1 MFGVRVRRKVESE
14 AMSAVVTQMRASAV
28 RSDVGA
34 KVAEAVSLRDAK
46 RIEEIVREVSG
57 APEAVEKRTE
67 AIVSI
72 VDHHFALNSVVIG
85 AVYVLESLDPG
96 VAGKLARKILSD
108 PPSDEREMVRAA
120 AIRALVESGTLAQED
135 LPHVA
140 RSLNSNLSYVRFAC
154 QRALRGLK
162 GANRKALEQLVAS
175 SQDPGMEPLKLF
187 VRALEPEAR
196 QQAEIAKPPT
206 VPARPRTVP
215 AKPSAEELAARR
227 ALKGAAAARRIA
239 DERIKRIQEVSER
252 KAKEARSEPT
262 GSRAVKPATPTG
274 EAVSGPTARVEVQ
287 DGRPAGLA
295 DNEALSRLSALR
307 DPALASLALDGL
319 RTMMTLAVKPDEFA
333 AAAAEVAH
341 RFGIDRARAHADRM
355 LWFLS
360 HPDFCRHEGLLELSR
375 AIFS

>member
-1 MFGVRVRRKVESE
+1 MFDGRVRRKVESK

-46 RIEEIVREVSG
+46 RIEEIVREVSW
-57 APEAVEKRTE
+57 APESVEKRTE

-72 VDHHFALNSVVIG
+72 VGHHFALNSVVVG
-85 AVYVLESLDPG
+85 AVHLLESLDPG

-120 AIRALVESGTLAQED
+120 AIRALVESGTLDQED
-135 LPHVA
+135 LHHVA
-140 RSLNSNLSYVRFAC
+140 RSINSNLSHVRFAC

-196 QQAEIAKPPT
+196 QQAEIAEPLT

-215 AKPSAEELAARR
+215 AKPSAEKLAARR

-274 EAVSGPTARVEVQ
+274 EAVSGPNARVEVQ
-287 DGRPAGLA
+287 DGGPAGLA

-341 RFGIDRARAHADRM
+341 RFGIERARAHADRT

-360 HPDFCRHEGLLELSR
+360 HPDFCGHEGLLELSR
-375 AIFS
+375 ALFS

>member
-1 MFGVRVRRKVESE
+1 
-14 AMSAVVTQMRASAV
+14 MSAVVTQMRASAV

-46 RIEEIVREVSG
+46 RIEEIVREVSW
-57 APEAVEKRTE
+57 APESVEKRTE

-72 VDHHFALNSVVIG
+72 VGHHFALNSVVVG
-85 AVYVLESLDPG
+85 AVHLLESLDPG

-120 AIRALVESGTLAQED
+120 AIRALVESGTLDQED
-135 LPHVA
+135 LHHVA
-140 RSLNSNLSYVRFAC
+140 RSINSNLSHVRFAC

-196 QQAEIAKPPT
+196 QQAEIAEPLT

-215 AKPSAEELAARR
+215 AKPSAEKLAARR

-274 EAVSGPTARVEVQ
+274 EAVSGPNARVEVQ
-287 DGRPAGLA
+287 DGGPAGLA

-341 RFGIDRARAHADRM
+341 RFGIDRARAHADRT

-360 HPDFCRHEGLLELSR
+360 HPDFCGHEGLLELSR
-375 AIFS
+375 ALFS

>member
-1 MFGVRVRRKVESE
+1 
-14 AMSAVVTQMRASAV
+14 
-28 RSDVGA
+28 
-34 KVAEAVSLRDAK
+34 
-46 RIEEIVREVSG
+46 
-57 APEAVEKRTE
+57 
-67 AIVSI
+67 
-72 VDHHFALNSVVIG
+72 
-85 AVYVLESLDPG
+85 
-96 VAGKLARKILSD
+96 
-108 PPSDEREMVRAA
+108 
-120 AIRALVESGTLAQED
+120 
-135 LPHVA
+135 
-140 RSLNSNLSYVRFAC
+140 
-154 QRALRGLK
+154 
-162 GANRKALEQLVAS
+162 
-175 SQDPGMEPLKLF
+175 MEPLKLF

-196 QQAEIAKPPT
+196 PQAEIPKPP
-206 VPARPRTVP
+206 TVP

-274 EAVSGPTARVEVQ
+274 EAVSGPNARVEVQ

-319 RTMMTLAVKPDEFA
+319 RAMMTLAVKPDEFA

-341 RFGIDRARAHADRM
+341 RFGIERARAHAGRT

-360 HPDFCRHEGLLELSR
+360 HPDFCKHEGLLELSR
-375 AIFS
+375 ALFS

>member
-1 MFGVRVRRKVESE
+1 MFGVRVRRKVESQ

-46 RIEEIVREVSG
+46 RIEEIVREVSW
-57 APEAVEKRTE
+57 APESVEKRTE

-72 VDHHFALNSVVIG
+72 VGHHFALNSVVVG
-85 AVYVLESLDPG
+85 AVHLLESLDPG

-120 AIRALVESGTLAQED
+120 AIRALVESGTLDQED
-135 LPHVA
+135 LHHVA
-140 RSLNSNLSYVRFAC
+140 RSINSNLSYVRFAC

-196 QQAEIAKPPT
+196 QQAEIAEPLT

-274 EAVSGPTARVEVQ
+274 EAVSGPNARVEVQ
-287 DGRPAGLA
+287 DGGPAGLA

-341 RFGIDRARAHADRM
+341 RFGIDRARAHADRT

-360 HPDFCRHEGLLELSR
+360 HPDFCGHERLLELSR
-375 AIFS
+375 ALFS

>member
-1 MFGVRVRRKVESE
+1 MFDGRVRRKVESK

-46 RIEEIVREVSG
+46 RIEEIVREVSW
-57 APEAVEKRTE
+57 APESVEKRTE

-72 VDHHFALNSVVIG
+72 VGHHFALNSVVVG
-85 AVYVLESLDPG
+85 AVHLLESLDPG

-120 AIRALVESGTLAQED
+120 AIRALVESGTLDQED
-135 LPHVA
+135 LHHVA
-140 RSLNSNLSYVRFAC
+140 RSINSNLSHVRFAC

-196 QQAEIAKPPT
+196 QQAEIAEPLT

-215 AKPSAEELAARR
+215 AKPSAEKLAARR

-274 EAVSGPTARVEVQ
+274 EAVSGPNARVEVQ
-287 DGRPAGLA
+287 DGGPAGLA

-341 RFGIDRARAHADRM
+341 RFGIDRARAHADRT

-360 HPDFCRHEGLLELSR
+360 HPDFCGHEGLLELSR
-375 AIFS
+375 ALFS

>member
-1 MFGVRVRRKVESE
+1 MFGVRVRRKVESQ

-46 RIEEIVREVSG
+46 RIEEIVREVSW
-57 APEAVEKRTE
+57 APESVEKRTE

-72 VDHHFALNSVVIG
+72 VGHHFALNSVVVG
-85 AVYVLESLDPG
+85 AVHLLESLDPG

-120 AIRALVESGTLAQED
+120 AIRALVESGTLDQED
-135 LPHVA
+135 LHHVA
-140 RSLNSNLSYVRFAC
+140 RSINSNLSYVRFAC

-196 QQAEIAKPPT
+196 QQAEIAEPLT

-274 EAVSGPTARVEVQ
+274 EAVSGPNARVEVQ
-287 DGRPAGLA
+287 DGGPAGLA

-341 RFGIDRARAHADRM
+341 RFGIERARAHAGRT

-360 HPDFCRHEGLLELSR
+360 HPDFCGHEGLLELSR
-375 AIFS
+375 ALFS